1 MLPILLW
8 GILSLAAELPANLQN
23 GAVYS
28 YKAHS
33 DFASVKQNL
42 ETAITNR
49 GLTLRDSLHIAEMLQ
64 RTAKATGA
72 KQAVYADAEVIE
84 FCSAAL
90 TQRFVEANPAN
101 VALCP
106 LTIAVYRPTNEPQQV
121 YVCFRKPQLAI
132 ENIEVS
138 QMIEKLLK
146 EIVEESL

>member
-1 MLPILLW
+1 MLPILFL
-8 GILSLAAELPANLQN
+8 GVLSVAAELPANLQN
-23 GAVYS
+23 GAIYS

-72 KQAVYADAEVIE
+72 KQAVYGDAEVIE

-101 VALCP
+101 IALCP
-106 LTIAVYRPTNEPQQV
+106 LTIAVYRPSTEPQQV
-121 YVCFRKPQLAI
+121 YVSFRKPQLAS
-132 ENIEVS
+132 ENPEVS
-138 QMIEKLLK
+138 QTIEKLLK